1 MKVCYFGIYRP
12 EYSRNKILISG
23 LRFNGVSVVECKTD
37 KRGIVKYLDLIKKHW
52 QIRKKYDIMIVGFPG
67 FQSAI
72 LAKLLTKKPIV
83 FDAFLSMYDSI
94 VLDRKQVVSKSLRA
108 KYLWW
113 LDKISMSVADVV
125 LFDTN
130 EHIKYVT
137 KEFNLPKEKFERIF
151 IGADTD
157 IFFPV
162 DDNGKDDDKFKV
174 LFYGTFIPLQGVEYI
189 IKAAKELENEKD
201 ILFIM
206 IGNGQEK
213 KKALSIAKELNVNN
227 ISFLDS
233 YSQPRLSDEIAKAD
247 VCLGIFGDT
256 EKARRVIPNKVFECV
271 AMKRTVITADTLAA
285 RELFKDNEVVF
296 VKISDSKAIAE
307 AILKLKKDKTMAKI
321 IAENGYKKFLSETT
335 IKKLGYQLLNMIKRY
350 EQ

>member
-1 MKVCYFGIYRP
+1 
-12 EYSRNKILISG
+12 
-23 LRFNGVSVVECKTD
+23 
-37 KRGIVKYLDLIKKHW
+37 
-52 QIRKKYDIMIVGFPG
+52 
-67 FQSAI
+67 
-72 LAKLLTKKPIV
+72 
-83 FDAFLSMYDSI
+83 MYDSI